1 MNTLQ
6 ISCQSQLPVLRLRI
20 VFTSSPVVIPT
31 RGHHETFKNGLGF
44 EPRKDRR
51 QTTKKYSSARST
63 RRPHDV
69 YSPDAIPPSVAAL
82 LAITTIPPP
91 KSNKSVRRQGTS
103 RPRLTVDAILQ
114 HTAVSEK
121 ELSMKFGMSPME
133 LLLSPP
139 EEIDSTDCCSE
150 NGPGSVMSSRTTSSE
165 SVPSLDDASLSDAS
179 TTPGS
184 LITPSSRGRRS
195 LPARRY
201 QPSFSGEC
209 SLHDHPLSDVDVEEL
224 DFRVFQRTSDL
235 TKDQQPVTGVEPPR
249 RKSAFKSNLTASL
262 RALRSAA
269 KSFSSLTTPM
279 ITPDDFLTRS
289 IMSIDPKVPF
299 TDERMPPL
307 LVDTPT
313 PALRRYLN
321 PTTNAPMDAHV
332 PTSLTQTM
340 SAPQCT
346 ASIQM
351 QTYKVSKSSRGSSP
365 TGLNKRREGNSEQ
378 AFAEVASGP
387 VARQRDMREN
397 SDFIRIAV
405 MEMAMRKKWKVGRS
419 QTRKSEMGSATQAG
433 TQQTLRNRQRWS
445 SSSPF
450 AAQCTRYIVRD
461 SVDRGLVVYLR
472 GTGSNFRFMSS
483 VGRMLGGSGASIPD
497 IPFSNTD
504 LLEAP

>member
-1 MNTLQ
+1 MMPTSFSL
-6 ISCQSQLPVLRLRI
+6 
-20 VFTSSPVVIPT
+20 FTTQKSKSKPSTSSSKSTSESKYEQTSDNMPKSTSSTEVTTSFTSPVVIPT
-31 RGHHETFKNGLGF
+31 RGHHDSFKNGLGF

-51 QTTKKYSSARST
+51 QTTKKYSTRSG

-69 YSPDAIPPSVAAL
+69 HSPDAIPPSVAAL
-82 LAITTIPPP
+82 LAITAIPPP
-91 KSNKSVRRQGTS
+91 RSNNGVRRQATS
-103 RPRLTVDAILQ
+103 RQRLTVDAILQ

-121 ELSMKFGMSPME
+121 EMSMTFGMSPME

-139 EEIDSTDCCSE
+139 EEIDSTDCCGSE
-150 NGPGSVMSSRTTSSE
+150 NGPGSVLSSRTTSSE

-184 LITPSSRGRRS
+184 IITPSSRGRRS
-195 LPARRY
+195 LPTRRY
-201 QPSFSGEC
+201 QPIFSGE
-209 SLHDHPLSDVDVEEL
+209 STLHDHPLSDVDVEEL
-224 DFRVFQRTSDL
+224 DFRVFQRALDL
-235 TKDQQPVTGVEPPR
+235 PKDQQPIAGVEPPR

-321 PTTNAPMDAHV
+321 PTTNAPTDAHV

-340 SAPQCT
+340 SATQCT

-351 QTYKVSKSSRGSSP
+351 QTYKVSKSPRDTPP
-365 TGLNKRREGNSEQ
+365 TGLNRRGQANSEQ
-378 AFAEVASGP
+378 AFAEVATGP

-405 MEMAMRKKWKVGRS
+405 MEMAMRKNGKLDDRKPGRA
-419 QTRKSEMGSATQAG
+419 RWALPPRQASSKPYEIG
-433 TQQTLRNRQRWS
+433 NDGVPLRWT
-445 SSSPF
+445 
-450 AAQCTRYIVRD
+450 ALTY
-461 SVDRGLVVYLR
+461 
-472 GTGSNFRFMSS
+472 
-483 VGRMLGGSGASIPD
+483 
-497 IPFSNTD
+497 
-504 LLEAP
+504 

>member
-1 MNTLQ
+1 MPTSFSLFNTPKSKSKPSTSSSKSNFEFKYEQ
-6 ISCQSQLPVLRLRI
+6 TSDIMTKSTSSTEVTSGSSI
-20 VFTSSPVVIPT
+20 SSPVVIPT
-31 RGHHETFKNGLGF
+31 RGHHDSFKNGLAF

-51 QTTKKYSSARST
+51 QTTKKYPTRSG

-69 YSPDAIPPSVAAL
+69 CSPDAISPSVAAL
-82 LAITTIPPP
+82 LAITAIPRP
-91 KSNKSVRRQGTS
+91 KSYNGVRRQATS
-103 RPRLTVDAILQ
+103 RQRLTVDAILQ

-121 ELSMKFGMSPME
+121 ELSITFGMSPME

-139 EEIDSTDCCSE
+139 EKTDSIDCCSSE
-150 NGPGSVMSSRTTSSE
+150 NGPGSVFSSRTTSSE

-184 LITPSSRGRRS
+184 ILTPSSRGRRS
-195 LPARRY
+195 LPTRRY
-201 QPSFSGEC
+201 QPTFSGEAT
-209 SLHDHPLSDVDVEEL
+209 LHDHPLSDVDVEEL
-224 DFRVFQRTSDL
+224 DFRVFQRASDL
-235 TKDQQPVTGVEPPR
+235 SKDQQPIAGVEPPR

-321 PTTNAPMDAHV
+321 PTTNAPTDAHV
-332 PTSLTQTM
+332 LTSLTQTM
-340 SAPQCT
+340 SATKCT

-351 QTYKVSKSSRGSSP
+351 QTYKVSKSSKGSSP
-365 TGLNKRREGNSEQ
+365 TGFNRRRQEDSEQ
-378 AFAEVASGP
+378 GFAEVATGP

-405 MEMAMRKKWKVGRS
+405 MEMAMRKNGKLDDRKPGRARWALPPRRAPS
-419 QTRKSEMGSATQAG
+419 KPYEIGDDG
-433 TQQTLRNRQRWS
+433 VPLRWT
-445 SSSPF
+445 
-450 AAQCTRYIVRD
+450 ALTY
-461 SVDRGLVVYLR
+461 
-472 GTGSNFRFMSS
+472 
-483 VGRMLGGSGASIPD
+483 
-497 IPFSNTD
+497 
-504 LLEAP
+504 